1 MTGNM
6 TMEISANQV
15 KELRERTGAG
25 MMDCKKA
32 LAEASGDIDKAITVL
47 REKGIA
53 KAASKEGRKTAEGV
67 ISSYVHAGDKLGVMV
82 EINCETDFVARTDQF
97 RTFTRD
103 VAMHI
108 AATNPLCVSRDQMN
122 PEFLEKEKD
131 IFRQQAAKE
140 GKPQNVLD
148 KIVEGRVEKFFA
160 ETVLLEQPFVKDNDK
175 TIDELVKEMIGSLGE
190 NIQIKRFA
198 RFRLGE

>member
-1 MTGNM
+1 
-6 TMEISANQV
+6 MEINANLV
-15 KELRERTGAG
+15 KELRDRTGAG

-32 LAEASGDIDKAITVL
+32 LAEASGNMDRAITVL

-67 ISSYVHAGDKLGVMV
+67 VASYVHAGDKLGVMV
-82 EINCETDFVARTDQF
+82 EINCETGYVARTDRF
-97 RTFTRD
+97 KTFSRD

-122 PEFLEKEKD
+122 PDFLEKEKD

-140 GKPQNVLD
+140 GKPEKILD
-148 KIVEGRVEKFFA
+148 KIVEGRVEKFYA

-175 TIDELVKEMIGSLGE
+175 TVEELVKEIIAALGE